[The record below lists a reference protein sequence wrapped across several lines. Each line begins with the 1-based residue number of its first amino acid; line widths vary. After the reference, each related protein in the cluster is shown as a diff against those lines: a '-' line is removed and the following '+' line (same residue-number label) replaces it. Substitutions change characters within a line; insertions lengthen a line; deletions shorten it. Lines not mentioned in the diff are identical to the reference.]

1 MDLLL
6 DVRKYYP
13 NISKEDIRVVVLE
26 ALPNI
31 LPGFSESLA
40 KFAQEK
46 MSGRGIEIRLQT
58 AVTSFDGDEV
68 MTKRLG
74 EDKDGVDSIQSK
86 TVIWTAGV
94 TPVNH
99 NQKITVQDRKGK
111 DHRWR
116 EPGGR

>member
-1 MDLLL
+1 MSFVVVGGGFAGVETAGELVDLLL

-13 NISKEDIRVVVLE
+13 NIKKDDIKVVVLE

-46 MSGRGIEIRLQT
+46 LTEHGIEIKLQT

-68 MTKRLG
+68 MIKRLDV
-74 EDKDGVDSIQSK
+74 DKDAIDESVVSSIQSK

-94 TPVNH
+94 T
-99 NQKITVQDRKGK
+99 R
-111 DHRWR
+111 
-116 EPGGR
+116 